1 MNKKINVSIDVALI
15 IVTIKGAINNG
26 LFTLET
32 LLSFLGVAGVI
43 LIAYGRQENFIFNIA
58 QNILNVLV
66 SAKSKLF
73 GDAVMAVYFL
83 GTQFFGIDIWR
94 NHRDENGNLITD
106 NKTDWT
112 VIVVAIFIGG
122 VLLGGFS
129 WLLGGAYI
137 TMDAFNNSTA
147 IVAQYL
153 QIIKR
158 KRVGWALWAITNI
171 VGVYI
176 WLGVGQPQIAIMYLV
191 FTINSIRGYLNWGK
205 LAENKVQGKF

>member
-32 LLSFLGVAGVI
+32 LLSCLGVAGVI

-122 VLLGGFS
+122 VLLGGLS

-137 TMDAFNNSTA
+137 IMDAFNNSTA

-205 LAENKVQGKF
+205 LAENKVQGRF